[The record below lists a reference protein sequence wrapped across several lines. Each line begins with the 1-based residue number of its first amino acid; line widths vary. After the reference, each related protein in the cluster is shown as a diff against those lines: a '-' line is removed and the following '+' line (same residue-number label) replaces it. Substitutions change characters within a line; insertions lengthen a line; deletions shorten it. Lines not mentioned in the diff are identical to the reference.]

1 MLKATITIHQ
11 ESLMDHMEPQVFLLA
26 QGYVPL
32 RLYAVFYWL
41 IVMPQ
46 SPHSDSCRVVQV

>member
-1 MLKATITIHQ
+1 
-11 ESLMDHMEPQVFLLA
+11 MDHMEPQVFLLA